1 MTPEQ
6 RKIKV
11 DMLFQKIAL
20 IAEINESNPSK
31 MDQLIKPMVASLW
44 ALTQEQEKL
53 HELDYKRIGIDS
65 EGCRGDAWEDINV
78 EHINVEHINVEHASV
93 EHTSVEDS
101 SK

>member
-31 MDQLIKPMVASLW
+31 MDQLIKPMVAELW
-44 ALTQEQEKL
+44 AITQEQEKL

-65 EGCRGDAWEDINV
+65 KGCRGDAWEHVSV
-78 EHINVEHINVEHASV
+78 EHTSV